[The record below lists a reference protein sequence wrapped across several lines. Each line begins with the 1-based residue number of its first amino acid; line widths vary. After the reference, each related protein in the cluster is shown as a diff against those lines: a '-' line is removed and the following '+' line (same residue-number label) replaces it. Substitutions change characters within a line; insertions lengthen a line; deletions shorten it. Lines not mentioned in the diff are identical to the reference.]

1 MRGSPG
7 RRPAWPAQPWSA
19 QPGAGRPGQGPT
31 YPGQAGWPGYTGGPA
46 PRRRPGAGGG
56 AGRAILVVGL
66 ILLGLLA
73 LLLVPALIH
82 GPKPTGSTGASG
94 SNSAAR
100 KGSGGGSAASGH
112 ARTPTPAP
120 APVASDDAIPS
131 DFAGT
136 WSGRATQLGG
146 IVKQWSAVLD
156 LPGGAATG
164 KMAITTIGC
173 SATVTVT
180 QADRNHV
187 VLNETV
193 VSDPAH
199 KCAPAG
205 TITLRH
211 LGAGRVLMF
220 WQQAGHP
227 LNTATGLLDRA

>member
-1 MRGSPG
+1 
-7 RRPAWPAQPWSA
+7 
-19 QPGAGRPGQGPT
+19 
-31 YPGQAGWPGYTGGPA
+31 
-46 PRRRPGAGGG
+46 
-56 AGRAILVVGL
+56 
-66 ILLGLLA
+66 LLGLLA

-82 GPKPTGSTGASG
+82 GPKRTGSTGASG

-100 KGSGGGSAASGH
+100 QGSGSGSAASGH

-120 APVASDDAIPS
+120 AASDDAIPS

-146 IVKQWSAVLD
+146 IVKQWSAVLV
-156 LPGGAATG
+156 LPGGGAAG
-164 KMAITTIGC
+164 RMAITTIGC
-173 SATVTVT
+173 SARVTVT
-180 QADRNHV
+180 QADRSHV

-205 TITLRH
+205 TVTLRH
-211 LGAGRVLMF
+211 LGADRVLMF